1 MIEEERREADGRW
14 SGRALQ
20 PLHVKRQPCPTVKV
34 TRQANKAVR
43 RRRLTGGG
51 GDDVGEAGE
60 GGGAA
65 ARKYDNFEGKD
76 EEAEGVV
83 RWR

>member
-1 MIEEERREADGRW
+1 MGEERREADGRW

-20 PLHVKRQPCPTVKV
+20 PLHVKRQPCPTVTVTV
-34 TRQANKAVR
+34 TRQANNAAW

-51 GDDVGEAGE
+51 GDDVGETGE

-65 ARKYDNFEGKD
+65 AREDDDFEGED
-76 EEAEGVV
+76 EQAGEL
-83 RWR
+83 

>member
-1 MIEEERREADGRW
+1 MEEEGRGADGRW

-20 PLHVKRQPCPTVKV
+20 PLHVKRQPCPTVTV
-34 TRQANKAVR
+34 TRQANNAVR
-43 RRRLTGGG
+43 QRRLTGGG

-65 ARKYDNFEGKD
+65 TREDDDFEGED
-76 EEAEGVV
+76 EQTGGL
-83 RWR
+83 